1 LIINCNPQD
10 IVDTLKQ
17 AEVGSHYL
25 VIYPD
30 IPTFRTIYSNYAK
43 SELEGDSNELVV
55 ILPCYE
61 TTYGVRKILSE
72 VLDVK
77 KYVRE
82 GSLMI
87 LDSLKAYAD
96 LGVSIST
103 FAKRLLNRAINSGR
117 SEVSIFGEM
126 DSFLFA

>member
-1 LIINCNPQD
+1 
-10 IVDTLKQ
+10 VDTQKQ

-30 IPTFRTIYSNYAK
+30 MPTFRTIYSNYAK
-43 SELEGDSNELVV
+43 SELEEDSNELVV

-77 KYVRE
+77 KRCERRLSYDSELLRFTL
-82 GSLMI
+82 LM
-87 LDSLKAYAD
+87 DNNNK
-96 LGVSIST
+96 T
-103 FAKRLLNRAINSGR
+103 
-117 SEVSIFGEM
+117 
-126 DSFLFA
+126 